1 MFKGVLTSVKYYDS
15 PQATVSW
22 NEMVKAV
29 VLEWKGFAK
38 GEQYRT
44 PLNKLLELVVQ
55 KQSNK
60 VLYNA
65 LKLSAIS
72 PDDQNWVTQDWYAR
86 SIEAGLK
93 YSAAVTPIKVIA
105 KSSLNR
111 MISGLEI
118 SNASEEFD
126 NIDEAIQWLSAIK

>member
-1 MFKGVLTSVKYYDS
+1 MKFFDS

-22 NEMVKAV
+22 NEAVKAV
-29 VLEWKGFAK
+29 VIEWKGFAQ

-44 PLNKLLELVVQ
+44 PLNKLLELAVQ

-60 VLYNA
+60 VLYDTRR
-65 LKLSAIS
+65 LSATS
-72 PDDQNWVTQDWYAR
+72 PNDQNWVAQDWYAR

-93 YSAAVTPIKVIA
+93 YSAAVIPIKVIA

-111 MISGLEI
+111 MLSGLEI
-118 SNASEEFD
+118 SNPSKEFD
-126 NIDEAIQWLSAIK
+126 DIDEAIQWLSVIK